1 MFSTAVNLTERVC
14 FLSRSE
20 VNGCSRRLQGQTF
33 LRSVKQLRHHIIL
46 HLSSF
51 ANSGFEVAFKPVW
64 AVVNLI

>member
-1 MFSTAVNLTERVC
+1 MFSAAVNLTERVC

-20 VNGCSRRLQGQTF
+20 VNGCSRRLQGQTL

-46 HLSSF
+46 HLSS
-51 ANSGFEVAFKPVW
+51 SSFEVAFKPVW